1 MTAEP
6 LTPAPVNQE
15 SEKAKRG
22 CGCFLWTCLT
32 SLILVGLVVMVSG
45 VGIWYGIKK
54 LYVPDSVVV
63 WTYQHVVRPEVLKNL
78 PANVSPQQRE
88 QILLVMDKGM
98 EKYLLLPPEEKKP
111 LLQEAILAAYYFSEH
126 RVIPPEKIPHL
137 SKFVKDLLDSLPKNE
152 KPIPEALG
160 P

>member
-1 MTAEP
+1 
-6 LTPAPVNQE
+6 
-15 SEKAKRG
+15 
-22 CGCFLWTCLT
+22 
-32 SLILVGLVVMVSG
+32 
-45 VGIWYGIKK
+45 
-54 LYVPDSVVV
+54 
-63 WTYQHVVRPEVLKNL
+63 
-78 PANVSPQQRE
+78 
-88 QILLVMDKGM
+88 M